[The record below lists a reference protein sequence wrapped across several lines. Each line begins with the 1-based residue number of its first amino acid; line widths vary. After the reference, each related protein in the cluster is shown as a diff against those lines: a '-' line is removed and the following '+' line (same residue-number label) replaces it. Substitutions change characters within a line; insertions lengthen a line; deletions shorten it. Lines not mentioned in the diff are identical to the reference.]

1 MTWPSKVA
9 SRCTSQGFLA
19 SRMAETMRGTHT
31 MPTPAATLYTTG
43 TVDGCWRAARELGPA
58 QAKLHASP
66 AELLVGTFISAKP
79 YELGE
84 SCFPS
89 LPPAH
94 CSYMLSRTGAHQHEH
109 SIKLLY
115 KQTALP
121 PKNS

>member
-19 SRMAETMRGTHT
+19 SRMAETKRSTHT
-31 MPTPAATLYTTG
+31 KPTPTT
-43 TVDGCWRAARELGPA
+43 TQNTTDTENRSRRAARELGPA

-94 CSYMLSRTGAHQHEH
+94 CSYLLSRTGAHLLVH
-109 SIKLLY
+109 S
-115 KQTALP
+115 
-121 PKNS
+121 